1 MTSTE
6 QRLAGSRKVYEGLAA
21 KLDRLPN
28 GFPRTPEGTE
38 LLILAKIFSPEQAAL
53 ALRVRPI
60 PQTVEQVAKRAGRPV
75 GETREILEAMA
86 GRGQIA
92 AMRIKGLKMYMFVPF
107 VVGIYEFQLPH
118 LDKELAD
125 LFEAYLPALAGR
137 TGGTGPAIGRVV
149 PVNATI
155 AARPEVLHHEDVR
168 GMLEGA
174 RSFRVMEC
182 ICRKEQELQG
192 RSCPHPRE
200 TCLAFSTREN
210 AYDDTFAM
218 GRPITRE
225 EALAVVDL
233 AEREGLVH
241 CTYNVQHESMFM
253 CNCCSCC
260 CGFLRMLRDFD
271 APGALARSNWVSVI
285 DPVACTSCGACGDGR
300 CPMAAIADG
309 DGGTRVLAERC
320 IGCGVCVV
328 VCPADAITLVPRP
341 PEDRTVPPKTVVH
354 WALERADNR
363 FGKAYGLGLRGWLAW
378 QAAKGALRR

>member
-1 MTSTE
+1 MSVIE
-6 QRLAGSRKVYEGLAA
+6 ERLAGSRKVYERLAA

-28 GFPRTPEGTE
+28 GFPPTPEGTE
-38 LLILAKIFSPEQAAL
+38 LRILAKIFSPEDAAF

-60 PQTVEQVAKRAGRPV
+60 PQTVEQVAKRLDRPV
-75 GETREILEAMA
+75 EETRGILDAMA
-86 GRGQIA
+86 RRGQIA
-92 AMRIKGLKMYMFVPF
+92 AMKMKGRTMYMSVPF

-125 LFEAYLPALAGR
+125 LFEAYLPVLAGGAGR
-137 TGGTGPAIGRVV
+137 TVPAIGRVV

-155 AARPEVLHHEDVR
+155 AARPEVLQHEDVR
-168 GMLEGA
+168 SMIEGA

-192 RSCPHPRE
+192 RPCSHTRE

-210 AYDDTFAM
+210 AYDETFSL
-218 GRPITRE
+218 GRTISRE
-225 EALAVVDL
+225 EAVAVVEA

-241 CTYNVQHESMFM
+241 CTYNVKQESMFM

-271 APGALARSNWVSVI
+271 APGALARSNYVSVI
-285 DPVACTSCGACGDGR
+285 DPGACTDCGACGDGR
-300 CPMAAIADG
+300 CPMAAIVSEDGATAVIAD
-309 DGGTRVLAERC
+309 RC
-320 IGCGVCVV
+320 IGCGVCVT
-328 VCPADAITLVPRP
+328 VCPADAITLVQRP
-341 PEDRTVPPKTVVH
+341 PAERTEPPRTVVH

-378 QAAKGALRR
+378 QAAKGALQR